1 MPCPGCWMPDTG
13 SEGPEV
19 SEIWFSIEKESFP
32 LRFPEGPRREGF

>member
-19 SEIWFSIEKESFP
+19 FNIEKESFP
-32 LRFPEGPRREGF
+32 LQFPEGLRREAF